1 MTGKELLQS
10 KIRLVTEEDEK
21 NLTKYSYSGLSAY
34 KQCPY
39 QFNLKYNEKLTST
52 DTTLA
57 LELGTLLH
65 YVLEQKGK
73 MLTDE
78 EYVYPNGCKSK
89 GIVNYNVL
97 SGILQ
102 KGTTNTDEK
111 TKEKILGLN
120 ELKRKYWEAWGIPD
134 SEGRTYDEKINLF
147 LKVLTDEMENT
158 AWHPY
163 LFEHPFEFVYDNKI
177 ILHGFIDRVDKKE
190 DGSYRV
196 VDYKT
201 NKKLYDSKDLVTS
214 LQFGIYALAI
224 LNEFGELPREYQ
236 YRMILLD
243 DRQTALTLG
252 WEKRLVTAL
261 DKIIKGLDER
271 KVNGEWEPK
280 PTPLCHW
287 CNYSGT
293 NPDAKQYKGVCPYY
307 SLWTPEAKT
316 FEVNHKYE
324 LNNLLSNS
332 SKNDNNSNKG
342 LQTKRNVIF

>member
-1 MTGKELLQS
+1 MSGKELLQS
-10 KIRLVTEEDEK
+10 KIRSVTEDDK
-21 NLTKYSYSGLSAY
+21 KTLPKFSYSGLSCF

-39 QFNLKYNEKLTST
+39 QFNLKYNEKLTSS

-89 GIVNYNVL
+89 GIVNYNIL

-111 TKEKILGLN
+111 TKEQILGLN

-163 LFEHPFEFVYDNKI
+163 LFEHPFEFVYDDKI
-177 ILHGFIDRVDKKE
+177 ILHGFIDRVDKKT

-224 LNEFGELPREYQ
+224 LNEFGEVPIEYQ

-243 DRQTALTLG
+243 DRQSALTLG
-252 WEKRLVTAL
+252 WEKRLITAL

-271 KVNGEWEPK
+271 KASGVWEPK

-293 NPDAKQYKGVCPYY
+293 NPDAKEYKGRCPYY
-307 SLWTPEAKT
+307 SLWRPDAKT
-316 FEVNHKYE
+316 FEVNQKFDSSTLHI
-324 LNNLLSNS
+324 NNA
-332 SKNDNNSNKG
+332 
-342 LQTKRNVIF
+342 QTNIDKPVRTVVF

>member
-1 MTGKELLQS
+1 MSGKELLQS
-10 KIRLVTEEDEK
+10 KIRPVTEEDK
-21 NLTKYSYSGLSAY
+21 KTLPKFSYSGLSTF

-39 QFNLKYNEKLTST
+39 QFNLKYNEKLTSS

-89 GIVNYNVL
+89 GIVNYNIL

-102 KGTTNTDEK
+102 KGTTNIDEK
-111 TKEKILGLN
+111 TMEKILGLN
-120 ELKRKYWEAWGIPD
+120 ELKKKYWEVWGIPD
-134 SEGRTYDEKINLF
+134 SEGRTYNEKVDLF
-147 LKVLTDEMENT
+147 LKVLTDEMENDD
-158 AWHPY
+158 WKPY
-163 LFEHPFEFVYDNKI
+163 LFEHPFDFVYDDKI

-201 NKKLYDSKDLVTS
+201 NKKLYDSKDLATS

-224 LNEFGELPREYQ
+224 LNEFEKVPVEYQ

-243 DRQTALTLG
+243 EKQSALTLG
-252 WEKRLVTAL
+252 WEKRLITAL
-261 DKIIKGLDER
+261 DKIIKELDER
-271 KVNGEWEPK
+271 KESGKYDPK

-287 CNYSGT
+287 CNYCKT
-293 NPDAKQYKGVCPYY
+293 NPDAKQYRDECVYY
-307 SLWTPEAKT
+307 SLWTPEVKT
-316 FEVNHKYE
+316 FEVNQKYE
-324 LNNLLSNS
+324 PNNLLMSG
-332 SKNDNNSNKG
+332 SKNNKNSNNT

>member
-1 MTGKELLQS
+1 MSGKELLQS
-10 KIRLVTEEDEK
+10 KIRSVTEEDKETLPK
-21 NLTKYSYSGLSAY
+21 FSYSGLSTF

-39 QFNLKYNEKLTST
+39 QFNLKYNEKLTSS

-89 GIVNYNVL
+89 GIVNYNIL

-120 ELKRKYWEAWGIPD
+120 ELKKKYWEVWGIPD
-134 SEGRTYDEKINLF
+134 SEGRTYNEKIELF
-147 LKVLTDEMENT
+147 LKVLTTEMENPD
-158 AWHPY
+158 WKPY

-201 NKKLYDSKDLVTS
+201 NKKLYNSKDLVTS

-224 LNEFGELPREYQ
+224 LNEFEEVPVEYQ

-243 DRQTALTLG
+243 ERQSALTLG
-252 WEKRLVTAL
+252 WEKRLITAL
-261 DKIIKGLDER
+261 DKIIKELDER
-271 KVNGEWEPK
+271 KASGEYDPK

-287 CNYSGT
+287 CNYCKT
-293 NPDAKQYKGVCPYY
+293 NPDAKQYRDECVYY

-316 FEVNHKYE
+316 FEVNQKYE
-324 LNNLLSNS
+324 PNNLLMNS
-332 SKNDNNSNKG
+332 SKNNKNNNNT